1 MAQPSA
7 NATPP
12 DWRHPNDYSY
22 TAALSAE
29 RWAWEFL
36 RRNPEYRHDWQ
47 AFITRWC
54 SLEADYGKA
63 PNRDFSRWK
72 NDPRAYVSEQDTDLI
87 CPDELGA
94 ACIIEDNKILIECWM
109 GAKWGFYKFPLD
121 PDYAA
126 PDVPNELL
134 WREQELDLASIA
146 AEAQQHPAA
155 AHLATLHFDLRL
167 SLPEQLE
174 AARLQLGSLRQARQ
188 KQGKLKVRIRD
199 NSHDWTLCLRYLD
212 AIQAGVDSATIS
224 AVLQA
229 DVSAQANALMQCGY
243 RKILLMK

>member
-121 PDYAA
+121 PD
-126 PDVPNELL
+126 
-134 WREQELDLASIA
+134 
-146 AEAQQHPAA
+146 
-155 AHLATLHFDLRL
+155 
-167 SLPEQLE
+167 
-174 AARLQLGSLRQARQ
+174 
-188 KQGKLKVRIRD
+188 
-199 NSHDWTLCLRYLD
+199 
-212 AIQAGVDSATIS
+212 
-224 AVLQA
+224 
-229 DVSAQANALMQCGY
+229 
-243 RKILLMK
+243 